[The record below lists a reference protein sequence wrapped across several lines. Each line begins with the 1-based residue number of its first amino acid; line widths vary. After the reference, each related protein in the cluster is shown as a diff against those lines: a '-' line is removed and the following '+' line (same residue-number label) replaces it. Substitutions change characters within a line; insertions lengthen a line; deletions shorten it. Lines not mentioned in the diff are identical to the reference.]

1 MSSIEPRRARR
12 GRRRTRDRVAR
23 ALVVIVLFL
32 VVFLLGIAFS
42 RALDERPE
50 RGDLVTDVRTL
61 TPLPQQPP
69 ASTVTVTVTT
79 P

>member
-1 MSSIEPRRARR
+1 VSAIEPRRARR

-23 ALVVIVLFL
+23 ALIVLVLFL
-32 VVFLLGIAFS
+32 LVFLLGIAFS
-42 RALDERPE
+42 RALDEQPE

-61 TPLPQQPP
+61 TPMEQQAP
-69 ASTVTVTVTT
+69 ARTVTVTVTT

>member
-1 MSSIEPRRARR
+1 M
-12 GRRRTRDRVAR
+12 
-23 ALVVIVLFL
+23 IVLFL
-32 VVFLLGIAFS
+32 LVFLLGIAFS

>member
-1 MSSIEPRRARR
+1 MSSIESRRARR

-23 ALVVIVLFL
+23 ALVVIVLL
-32 VVFLLGIAFS
+32 LLVFLLGIAFS